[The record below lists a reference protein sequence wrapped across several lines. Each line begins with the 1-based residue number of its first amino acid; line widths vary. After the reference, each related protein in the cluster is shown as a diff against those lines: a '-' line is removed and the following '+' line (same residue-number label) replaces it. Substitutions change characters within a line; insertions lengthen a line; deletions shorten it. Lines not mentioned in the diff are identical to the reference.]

1 MLPLGDR
8 KVSPSRLYIKI
19 TNLNMTPNNTC
30 KGSKCA
36 RGTLRDLTHVG
47 DLAEAGMWAG
57 NFWQG
62 LNPSPTLR
70 NNK

>member
-30 KGSKCA
+30 KGSKRA
-36 RGTLRDLTHVG
+36 KGGPL
-47 DLAEAGMWAG
+47 EI
-57 NFWQG
+57 
-62 LNPSPTLR
+62 
-70 NNK
+70 